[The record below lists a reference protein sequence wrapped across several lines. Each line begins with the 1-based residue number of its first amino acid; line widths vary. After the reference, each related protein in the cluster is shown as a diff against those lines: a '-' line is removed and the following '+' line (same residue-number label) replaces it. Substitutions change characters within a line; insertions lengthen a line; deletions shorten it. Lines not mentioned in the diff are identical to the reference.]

1 LKQQACYHCGD
12 ALPLRPIKIDQQLFC
27 CNGCATVY
35 QLLEKNELGAF
46 YQYEP
51 MAGSK
56 PGKERADQYAF
67 LDLPEIRK
75 RYITFENEQQVRVR
89 LSLPAIHCSS
99 CIYLLENLSK
109 LETKVLRV
117 QVHFARKEAAI
128 VFDPSLHLSDLALL
142 LNYIGYP
149 PDFSKNESNKS
160 KQDRTFLF
168 QLGIAGF
175 AFGSIMLW
183 STPDYFGLGK
193 DNPQFRNFSAYLSFV
208 VSIPVL
214 LFSARAYF
222 ISAFKAIRSK
232 NINLDVPIT
241 IGIIALYTQSVLQIF
256 KGEGAGYM
264 DSFAGFIFFLLIGK
278 WFQNLTYASL
288 SFDRDFSSFFP
299 VAIQRVKPDNSKEII
314 PVEALQ
320 TNDIIEVRNEEI
332 VPCDSELLSD
342 ETFIDYSFVT
352 GEALPVLLQ
361 KGAQIYA
368 GGQIQGAACRMR
380 VLATTDRSHLTQLWN
395 ETKDKTPKNEL
406 IRYQDRLSRYFL
418 FILLLIAAS
427 SAVSW
432 YFIDPSSIFRV
443 VVAVLIV
450 ACPCALAL
458 SAPFTLG
465 NTLRSLGKTGLYL
478 KNSSVVEALTTI
490 DTLVFDKTGTLTDPN
505 SYEIIEQQNE
515 LSAEEF
521 AVFVNLARQ
530 STHPL
535 SVAFSKLYEDI
546 PEIKLD
552 ALTEEKGKG
561 LSATFRD
568 QTFRLGS
575 AAFVG
580 AAHLAKGSELFF
592 SVEGRMAHFTFLSA
606 WRSAAITSVLN
617 EFGAAHCYVLSG
629 DHSQDKAALLAL
641 GFFETHLFFEQTPQQ
656 KAAQI
661 EMLQQKG
668 RQVIYIGDGINDVG
682 ALGKANV
689 GIALSEDMFRFTP
702 SADAILEAR
711 YLLKIPQMLAL
722 GRYAKR
728 VLLIC
733 LTFSLSYNIF
743 GLSVAISGNLTPLFA
758 AILMPISSITIVLL
772 STGLIYWKSK
782 RLFKN

>member
-1 LKQQACYHCGD
+1 M
-12 ALPLRPIKIDQQLFC
+12 
-27 CNGCATVY
+27 
-35 QLLEKNELGAF
+35 LETNQLGAF

-56 PGKERADQYAF
+56 PRKERADLYTF
-67 LDLPEIRK
+67 LDLADIRK
-75 RYITFENEQQVRVR
+75 RYITFENEQQVRVN

-109 LETKVLRV
+109 LESKVLRV

-128 VFDPSLHLSDLALL
+128 VFEPSFALSELALL

-149 PDFSKNESNKS
+149 PDFSKNETNKR

-183 STPDYFGLGK
+183 STPDYFGLGE
-193 DNPQFRNFSAYLSFV
+193 DNPHFRDFSAYLSFI
-208 VSIPVL
+208 VSLPVL
-214 LFSARAYF
+214 FFSARSYF
-222 ISAFKAIRSK
+222 ISAFKALRSK

-241 IGIIALYTQSVLQIF
+241 LGIIALYTQSVLQIF

-299 VAIQRVKPDNSKEII
+299 VAIQRVNNDNSKEIV

-332 VPCDSELLSD
+332 IPCDSELLND
-342 ETFIDYSFVT
+342 EAYIDYSFVT

-380 VLATTDRSHLTQLWN
+380 VTATTDRSHLTQLWN

-406 IRYQDRLSRYFL
+406 IRYQDRLSRFFL
-418 FILLLIAAS
+418 VILLAIAAS

-432 YFIDPSSIFRV
+432 YFIDQSSIFRV

-465 NTLRSLGKTGLYL
+465 NTLRALGKVGLYL

-490 DTLVFDKTGTLTDPN
+490 DTIVLDKTGTLTDPN
-505 SYEIIEQQNE
+505 SYQIEQQRNE
-515 LSAEEF
+515 LSGAEF
-521 AVFVNLARQ
+521 AVFVNMARQ

-535 SVAFSKLYEDI
+535 SVAFAKANEEQ
-546 PEIKLD
+546 PEIQLHGLK
-552 ALTEEKGKG
+552 EEKGKG
-561 LSATFRD
+561 MSASFQGKTYL
-568 QTFRLGS
+568 LGS
-575 AAFVG
+575 ASYTG
-580 AAHLAKGSELFF
+580 AAQVAKGSELFLK
-592 SVEGRMAHFTFLSA
+592 VEERSAHFTFLSA
-606 WRSAAITSVLN
+606 WRNAAIAIILKQ
-617 EFGAAHCYVLSG
+617 FGAKNCYVLSG
-629 DHSQDKAALLAL
+629 DHSQDKPALLQL
-641 GFFETHLFFEQTPQQ
+641 GFLEGHLIFEQTPQQ
-656 KAAQI
+656 KATQI
-661 EMLQQKG
+661 QALQQNGKN
-668 RQVIYIGDGINDVG
+668 VIYLGDGINDVG
-682 ALGKANV
+682 ALGMANV

-702 SADAILEAR
+702 SSDAILEAK
-711 YLLKIPQMLAL
+711 YLSQIPQMLVL

-728 VLLIC
+728 VLQIC
-733 LTFSLSYNIF
+733 LAFSLSYNIF
-743 GLSVAISGNLTPLFA
+743 GLSVAISGQLTPLFA
-758 AILMPISSITIVLL
+758 AILMPISSIMIVLL
-772 STGLIYWKSK
+772 STLLIHWKYK
-782 RLFKN
+782 RLFKS

>member
-1 LKQQACYHCGD
+1 MKTNACYHCGD
-12 ALPLRPIKIDQQLFC
+12 TLPLRPIQAAEHLFC
-27 CNGCATVY
+27 CNGCANVY
-35 QLLEKNELGAF
+35 QLLETNQLGAF

-56 PGKERADQYAF
+56 PRKERADLFAF
-67 LDLPEIRK
+67 LDLADIRK
-75 RYITFENEQQVRVR
+75 RYITFENEEQVRVN

-109 LETKVLRV
+109 LESKVLRV

-128 VFDPSLHLSDLALL
+128 VFEPSFALSELALL

-149 PDFSKNESNKS
+149 PDFSKNETNKR

-193 DNPQFRNFSAYLSFV
+193 DNPHFRDFSAYLSFI
-208 VSIPVL
+208 VSLPVL
-214 LFSARAYF
+214 FFSARPYF
-222 ISAFKAIRSK
+222 ISAFKALRSK

-241 IGIIALYTQSVLQIF
+241 LGIIALYTQSVLQIF

-299 VAIQRVKPDNSKEII
+299 VAIQRVNNDNSKEIV

-332 VPCDSELLSD
+332 IPCDSELLND
-342 ETFIDYSFVT
+342 EAYIDYSFVT

-380 VLATTDRSHLTQLWN
+380 VTATTDRSHLTQLWN
-395 ETKDKTPKNEL
+395 ETKDKTPTNEL

-418 FILLLIAAS
+418 VILLVIAAS

-465 NTLRSLGKTGLYL
+465 NTLRALGKVGLYL

-490 DTLVFDKTGTLTDPN
+490 DTIVLDKTGTLTDPN
-505 SYEIIEQQNE
+505 SYQIEQQRNE
-515 LSAEEF
+515 LSGAEF
-521 AVFVNLARQ
+521 AVFVNMARQ

-535 SVAFSKLYEDI
+535 SVAFAKANEDQ
-546 PEIKLD
+546 PEFQLHGLK
-552 ALTEEKGKG
+552 EEKGKG
-561 LSATFRD
+561 ISASFQGKTYL
-568 QTFRLGS
+568 LGS
-575 AAFVG
+575 ASYTG
-580 AAHLAKGSELFF
+580 AAQVAKGSELFLK
-592 SVEGRMAHFTFLSA
+592 VEERSAHFTFLSA
-606 WRSAAITSVLN
+606 WRNAAIAIILKQ
-617 EFGAAHCYVLSG
+617 FGAKNCYVLSG
-629 DHSQDKAALLAL
+629 DHSQDKPALLQL
-641 GFFETHLFFEQTPQQ
+641 GFLEGHLIFEQTPQQ
-656 KAAQI
+656 KATQI
-661 EMLQQKG
+661 HALQQNGKN
-668 RQVIYIGDGINDVG
+668 VIYIGDGINDVG

-702 SADAILEAR
+702 SSDAILEAK
-711 YLLKIPQMLAL
+711 YLLQIPQMLVL

-728 VLLIC
+728 VLQIC
-733 LTFSLSYNIF
+733 LAFSLSYNIF
-743 GLSVAISGNLTPLFA
+743 GLSVAISGQLTPLFA

-772 STGLIYWKSK
+772 STLLIHWKFK
-782 RLFKN
+782 RLFKS

>member
-1 LKQQACYHCGD
+1 M
-12 ALPLRPIKIDQQLFC
+12 RPIQAAEHLFC
-27 CNGCATVY
+27 CNGCANVY
-35 QLLEKNELGAF
+35 QLLETNQLGAF

-56 PGKERADQYAF
+56 PRKERADLYAF
-67 LDLPEIRK
+67 LDLADISK
-75 RYITFENEQQVRVR
+75 RYITFENEQQVRVN

-109 LETKVLRV
+109 LEPKVLRV

-128 VFDPSLHLSDLALL
+128 VFEPSFALSELALL

-149 PDFSKNESNKS
+149 PDFSKNETNKR

-193 DNPQFRNFSAYLSFV
+193 DNPHFRDFSAYLSFI
-208 VSIPVL
+208 VSLPVL
-214 LFSARAYF
+214 FFSARSYF
-222 ISAFKAIRSK
+222 ISAFKALRSK

-241 IGIIALYTQSVLQIF
+241 LGIIALYTQSVLQIF

-299 VAIQRVKPDNSKEII
+299 VAIQRVNTDNSKEIV

-332 VPCDSELLSD
+332 IPCDSELLND
-342 ETFIDYSFVT
+342 EAYIDYSFVT

-380 VLATTDRSHLTQLWN
+380 VTATTDRSHLTQLWN
-395 ETKDKTPKNEL
+395 ETKDKTPTNEL

-418 FILLLIAAS
+418 VILIVIAAS

-465 NTLRSLGKTGLYL
+465 NTLRALGKVGLYL

-490 DTLVFDKTGTLTDPN
+490 DTIVLDKTGTLTDPN
-505 SYEIIEQQNE
+505 SYQIEQQRNE
-515 LSAEEF
+515 LSGAEF
-521 AVFVNLARQ
+521 AVFVNMARQ

-535 SVAFSKLYEDI
+535 SVAFAKANEDQ
-546 PEIKLD
+546 PEFQLHGLK
-552 ALTEEKGKG
+552 EEKGKG
-561 LSATFRD
+561 ISASFQGKTYL
-568 QTFRLGS
+568 LGS
-575 AAFVG
+575 ASYTG
-580 AAHLAKGSELFF
+580 AAQVAKGSELFLK
-592 SVEGRMAHFTFLSA
+592 VEERCAHFTFLSA
-606 WRSAAITSVLN
+606 WRNAAIAIILKQ
-617 EFGAAHCYVLSG
+617 FGAKNCYVLSG
-629 DHSQDKAALLAL
+629 DHSQDKPALLKL
-641 GFFETHLFFEQTPQQ
+641 GFLEGHLIFEQTPQQ
-656 KAAQI
+656 KATQI
-661 EMLQQKG
+661 QALQQKG
-668 RQVIYIGDGINDVG
+668 KNVIYIGDGINDVG
-682 ALGKANV
+682 ALGTANV

-702 SADAILEAR
+702 SSDAILEAK
-711 YLLKIPQMLAL
+711 YLLQIPQMLVL

-728 VLLIC
+728 VLQIC
-733 LTFSLSYNIF
+733 LAFSLSYNIF
-743 GLSVAISGNLTPLFA
+743 GLSVAISGQLTPLFA

-772 STGLIYWKSK
+772 STLLIHWKFK
-782 RLFKN
+782 RLFKS